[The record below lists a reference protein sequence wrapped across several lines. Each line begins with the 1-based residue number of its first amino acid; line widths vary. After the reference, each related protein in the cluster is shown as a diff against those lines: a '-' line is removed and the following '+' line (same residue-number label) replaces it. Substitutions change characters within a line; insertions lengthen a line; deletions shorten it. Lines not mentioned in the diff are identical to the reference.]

1 MFSQVILIT
10 IANILV
16 LICGFVR
23 EIVISSIYGTSL
35 TADHFLIS
43 YLLIEEFNS
52 ILFVGLVFS
61 LVAYFKNIE
70 NKNDVLKFI
79 MKLLIYIVPIS
90 FITFLSSIRS
100 AIFSGNSSSVRVS

>member
-90 FITFLSSIRS
+90 FITFLITFFFYDISH
-100 AIFSGNSSSVRVS
+100 IFISEK